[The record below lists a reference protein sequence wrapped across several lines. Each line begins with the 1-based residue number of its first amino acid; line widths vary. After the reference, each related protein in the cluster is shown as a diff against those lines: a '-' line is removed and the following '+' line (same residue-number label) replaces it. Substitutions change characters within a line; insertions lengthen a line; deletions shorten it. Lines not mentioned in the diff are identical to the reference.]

1 MKGKKL
7 IETPIDAAS
16 GGSQAPNL
24 VNFLYNPTTPG
35 VPNNSVKPDPYVNP
49 FTVNKD
55 TAFDDKL
62 VQALI
67 AKINSKHPEEKLTG
81 ASAGVKALMG
91 KKVGDIMKDGKI
103 EFKSLQGKL
112 VLTSETG
119 ATQQEKIRVGKRTFV
134 PNPDAMR
141 MYEEFQPTQS
151 GPATRPYKRVKRV

>member
-1 MKGKKL
+1 M
-7 IETPIDAAS
+7 ETPIDATS

-24 VNFLYNPTTPG
+24 VNFLYNPSAPAA
-35 VPNNSVKPDPYVNP
+35 PNNSVKPDAYVNP
-49 FTVNKD
+49 FTVSKD

-81 ASAGVKALMG
+81 ASAGVKALFG
-91 KKVGDIMKDGKI
+91 KKVGDIMKDNQI

-119 ATQQEKIRVGKRTFV
+119 AKQEKIMVGKRTFV
-134 PNPDAMR
+134 PNLDAMKV
-141 MYEEFQPTQS
+141 YKEFQVTKPGKAQ
-151 GPATRPYKRVKRV
+151 RPYKRVTRV